1 MRYRLAALTSIVA
14 FAVSLA
20 ACSSM
25 MPPVGRDFTSPK
37 PGADVKNGAT
47 TKADLLK
54 MFGEPG
60 QVGMKD
66 GDQTWTWYYFKK
78 GSGKDG
84 DLSKQLEVTF
94 NPQGVVKSYSFSSNF
109 PEDMKTR

>member
-20 ACSSM
+20 ACSALST
-25 MPPVGRDFTSPK
+25 GRDFPSPK
-37 PGADVKNGAT
+37 PGAEIKNGAT

-54 MFGEPG
+54 MYGDPT

-66 GDQTWTWYYFKK
+66 GDPTWTYFYFKK

>member
-1 MRYRLAALTSIVA
+1 MRYRLAALTSIVV

-20 ACSSM
+20 ACSALST
-25 MPPVGRDFTSPK
+25 GRDFPSPK
-37 PGADVKNGAT
+37 PGAEIKNGAT

-54 MFGEPG
+54 MYGDPT

>member
-1 MRYRLAALTSIVA
+1 MRLRLTALTTVLVL
-14 FAVSLA
+14 AVSLA
-20 ACSSM
+20 ACSALST
-25 MPPVGRDFTSPK
+25 GRAFPSPK
-37 PGADVKNGAT
+37 PGAEIKNGAT

-54 MFGEPG
+54 MFGDPT
-60 QVGMKD
+60 QVGIKD
-66 GDQTWTWYYFKK
+66 GDQTWTWYYFQK
-78 GSGKDG
+78 GSGSDS